1 MHINHS
7 ACMDFKSSNVS
18 PAIVWCVYPKRHYT
32 WLDLSADLFF
42 ISRRRVRICNIWCKL
57 PQHLIKGCLYACSN
71 RSYAYALKEFVRCT
85 MIMFEPAV
93 CLCITSS
100 RCHPSAPP
108 HPAGRGTARGIGG
121 VRRSG
126 RKSRSSS
133 YRWTLSS
140 QQKNQHDTLLVSL
153 YVKSGC
159 LFFF

>member
-18 PAIVWCVYPKRHYT
+18 PAIVWCVYPKQHYT
-32 WLDLSADLFF
+32 WLDLSADLFLSLAGGSESA
-42 ISRRRVRICNIWCKL
+42 ISDVSFHSTWSKDACMRV
-57 PQHLIKGCLYACSN
+57 QTEVMHM
-71 RSYAYALKEFVRCT
+71 RCT

-108 HPAGRGTARGIGG
+108 HPAGRGTVRRIGG

-126 RKSRSSS
+126 RKNRSSS

-140 QQKNQHDTLLVSL
+140 QQKISTTHCLLV
-153 YVKSGC
+153 
-159 LFFF
+159 FM